1 MTYIKSRNI
10 DLEYY
15 ISLIFIL
22 SLGLFFIILAAPNKN
37 LQLILVFLTT
47 FFYIFFGIV
56 HHLINHDLSIRV
68 MIQYIIIGAL
78 GVTVIFF
85 FLKGGLGF

>member
-1 MTYIKSRNI
+1 MNIKSKNG

-15 ISLIFIL
+15 VSLIFIL

-37 LQLILVFLTT
+37 LQLILVLLTT
-47 FFYIFFGIV
+47 LFHILFGIV
-56 HHLINHDLSIRV
+56 HHLINHDLRIRV
-68 MIQYIIIGAL
+68 VVQYIVIGAL
-78 GVTVIFF
+78 GITVIFF

>member
-1 MTYIKSRNI
+1 MNIKSKNG

-22 SLGLFFIILAAPNKN
+22 SLGLFFIILSSPNKN
-37 LQLILVFLTT
+37 LQLILVLLTT
-47 FFYIFFGIV
+47 FFYILFGVV

-68 MIQYIIIGAL
+68 MVQYVIIGVL

-85 FLKGGLGF
+85 FLKGGLGI

>member
-1 MTYIKSRNI
+1 MNIKSRNI

-22 SLGLFFIILAAPNKN
+22 SLGLFSIILAAPNKN
-37 LQLILVFLTT
+37 LQLILVLLTT
-47 FFYIFFGIV
+47 LFYILFGMV

-68 MIQYIIIGAL
+68 MVQYIIIGGL

>member
-1 MTYIKSRNI
+1 MYIKNKNI

-22 SLGLFFIILAAPNKN
+22 FLGLLFIILAAPNKN
-37 LQLILVFLTT
+37 LQLILVLLTT
-47 FFYIFFGIV
+47 LFYILFGIV
-56 HHLINHDLSIRV
+56 HHLINHDLSTRV
-68 MIQYIIIGAL
+68 VIQYIIIGAL
-78 GVTVIFF
+78 GITVIFF

>member
-1 MTYIKSRNI
+1 MNIKSRNV

-22 SLGLFFIILAAPNKN
+22 SLGLFSIILAAPNKN
-37 LQLILVFLTT
+37 LQLILVLLTT
-47 FFYIFFGIV
+47 LFHILFGIV
-56 HHLINHDLSIRV
+56 HHLINHDLRIRV
-68 MIQYIIIGAL
+68 VVQYIVIGAL
-78 GVTVIFF
+78 GITVIFF

>member
-1 MTYIKSRNI
+1 MNIKSRNI

-15 ISLIFIL
+15 VSLIFIL
-22 SLGLFFIILAAPNKN
+22 SLGLFFIILAAQNKN
-37 LQLILVFLTT
+37 LQLILVLLTT
-47 FFYIFFGIV
+47 LFYILFGIA

-78 GVTVIFF
+78 GITVIFF
-85 FLKGGLGF
+85 FLKGGLGL

>member
-1 MTYIKSRNI
+1 MHFKSRHT

-22 SLGLFFIILAAPNKN
+22 CLGLFFIILAAPNKN
-37 LQLILVFLTT
+37 LQLILVLLTT
-47 FFYIFFGIV
+47 LFYILFGMI
-56 HHLINHDLSIRV
+56 HHLINHDLSIRI

-78 GVTVIFF
+78 GVTVVFF

>member
-1 MTYIKSRNI
+1 MYIKSRNS

-37 LQLILVFLTT
+37 LQLILVLLTT
-47 FFYIFFGIV
+47 LFYILFGTV
-56 HHLINHDLSIRV
+56 HHLINHDLNTKV
-68 MIQYIIIGAL
+68 VIQYVIIGAL
-78 GVTVIFF
+78 GVTVVFF

>member
-1 MTYIKSRNI
+1 MNIKSKNG

-37 LQLILVFLTT
+37 LQLILVLLTT
-47 FFYIFFGIV
+47 LFHILFGIV
-56 HHLINHDLSIRV
+56 HHLINHDLRIRV
-68 MIQYIIIGAL
+68 VVQYIVIGAL
-78 GVTVIFF
+78 GITVIFF

>member
-1 MTYIKSRNI
+1 VNIKSRNI

-15 ISLIFIL
+15 VSLIFIL
-22 SLGLFFIILAAPNKN
+22 SLGLFFIILAAQNKN
-37 LQLILVFLTT
+37 LQLILVLLTT
-47 FFYIFFGIV
+47 LFYILFGIA

-78 GVTVIFF
+78 GITVIFF
-85 FLKGGLGF
+85 FLKGGLGL

>member
-1 MTYIKSRNI
+1 MNIKSKNG

-15 ISLIFIL
+15 VSLIFVL

-37 LQLILVFLTT
+37 LQLILVLLTT
-47 FFYIFFGIV
+47 LFHILFGIV
-56 HHLINHDLSIRV
+56 HHLINHDLRIRV
-68 MIQYIIIGAL
+68 VVQYIVIGAL
-78 GVTVIFF
+78 GITVIFF

>member
-1 MTYIKSRNI
+1 MYIKSNNI

-22 SLGLFFIILAAPNKN
+22 SLGLFFIILASPNKN
-37 LQLILVFLTT
+37 LQLILVLLTT
-47 FFYIFFGIV
+47 LFYIVFGLA
-56 HHLINHDLSIRV
+56 HHLINHDLNIKV
-68 MIQYIIIGAL
+68 VVQYVIIGVL

-85 FLKGGLGF
+85 FLKGGLGI

>member
-1 MTYIKSRNI
+1 MYIKSNNI

-22 SLGLFFIILAAPNKN
+22 SLGLFFIILASPNKN
-37 LQLILVFLTT
+37 LQLILVLLTT
-47 FFYIFFGIV
+47 LFYIVFGLA
-56 HHLINHDLSIRV
+56 HHLINHDLNIKV
-68 MIQYIIIGAL
+68 VVQYVIIGAL

-85 FLKGGLGF
+85 FLKGGLGL